1 MKYQKQAYSVNDN
14 CDNPNKRD
22 PTVCEVHNKIT
33 KDALQEMRG
42 ADYLCTTCDQNCTST
57 TASRCTLNCASSDS
71 KESFKAKYKKIQKT
85 VGVSS
90 SEYAMNKASLMVFKN
105 KRSSTDTVNSA
116 SDKLQTAVSKNT
128 PRHANSLMRTKFS
141 LRPGA
146 MNPRGKGVDVKHNS
160 YARYLARKKGQRALR
175 AEQQTNNTDVKKQN
189 IVAGYYVNS
198 SGCCYDETLNESN
211 LVPQVYIVM

>member
-1 MKYQKQAYSVNDN
+1 MKYQKEAYSGTDN

-22 PTVCEVHNKIT
+22 PTVCDEHNKIT
-33 KDALQEMRG
+33 QKALQNMRG
-42 ADYLCTTCDQNCTST
+42 EDHLCTTCEENCTST
-57 TASRCTLNCASSDS
+57 GPSRCGVNCTGYDS
-71 KESFKAKYKKIQKT
+71 AEVLKAKHKKVQKT

-105 KRSSTDTVNSA
+105 KRDSSDMVNNA

-146 MNPRGKGVDVKHNS
+146 MNPGGKGVDVKHNS

-175 AEQQTNNTDVKKQN
+175 AEQQTNNTDVKKHN
-189 IVAGYYVNS
+189 IVTGYYVNNS
-198 SGCCYDETLNESN
+198 DCCYDETLNE
-211 LVPQVYIVM
+211 